1 MLNFKK
7 ITVHNNPRTELHDAL
22 GLTGAEVS
30 INTLSA
36 GKSVPFVHAHKYNEE
51 LYGILSGSGYAAID
65 GEKIT
70 LKQGD
75 WLHIAPT
82 GKRQF
87 FADNDST
94 LTYVCIQTKA
104 GSLEGYTATDAII
117 EQ

>member
-1 MLNFKK
+1 MCGSTLTISFLGHLLNTKW
-7 ITVHNNPRTELHDAL
+7 HCGQELCH
-22 GLTGAEVS
+22 
-30 INTLSA
+30 
-36 GKSVPFVHAHKYNEE
+36 NEE
-51 LYGILSGSGYAAID
+51 LYGILSGSGYAVID

-75 WLHIAPT
+75 WLHIAPA

-87 FADNDST
+87 FADNDSA